1 MAYLAPSASPP
12 PNTNSGFYLN
22 IYLLLFTLMR
32 CVHEF
37 ECIYK
42 TSYNFM
48 SQVYIH
54 KNTVYDF
61 KDLFSRRKGI
71 FLCILLYKENGNMTD
86 ILPVSY
92 QLLLLFL

>member
-1 MAYLAPSASPP
+1 
-12 PNTNSGFYLN
+12 
-22 IYLLLFTLMR
+22 
-32 CVHEF
+32 
-37 ECIYK
+37 
-42 TSYNFM
+42 M